1 MLKERN
7 PDVGLINGIPERTMS
22 GGGNLTI
29 DGQNKATIHAP
40 ADLNESKDLEVLCI
54 DSVDTP
60 VIKNDEE
67 A

>member
-1 MLKERN
+1 
-7 PDVGLINGIPERTMS
+7 MS